1 MAEGQENK
9 AGIRVNRKV
18 VNGKEGVN
26 KIWRVIVVK
35 VRQPQ
40 KKWRVDSEKNLG

>member
-1 MAEGQENK
+1 MVVDQENK
-9 AGIRVNRKV
+9 AGIRIGQKV